1 MATLRPG
8 DRVLARGRLAT
19 YVKLWGAGAVVRFDD
34 RPEEPKVVP
43 LRVLERVDEE
53 DRKATR

>member
-1 MATLRPG
+1 M
-8 DRVLARGRLAT
+8 LARGRLAT